1 MAVLHKIDHLPG
13 QGSFTT
19 VMGSVMA
26 DADDP
31 HSDLLTVLQDDV
43 LGITHTE
50 ELAVTGTTAQVLD
63 PAPAHAVQI
72 VTAVNLFLNGYP
84 HGM

>member
-31 HSDLLTVLQDDV
+31 HSDLLPVLQDDV
-43 LGITHTE
+43 LGITHIE
-50 ELAVTGTTAQVLD
+50 ELSITGTTA
-63 PAPAHAVQI
+63 
-72 VTAVNLFLNGYP
+72 
-84 HGM
+84 